1 MKCFFVCICAV
12 LTLPYVTSIR
22 CYDCNLCPS
31 AKNVIDC
38 NNDKDTP
45 KYDACAKTTFEI
57 DHDGHKRGMYYLTC
71 TVKSKCDSE
80 GELYCD
86 KTALKTQGIIVSKCD
101 HSCCSK
107 DKCNAPDTQPG
118 KIHLTSVAVNMT
130 IGKTVQSAPTS
141 VSSEATSA
149 QLITTFLNLAVIFAL
164 IVNV

>member
-1 MKCFFVCICAV
+1 MQ
-12 LTLPYVTSIR
+12 
-22 CYDCNLCPS
+22 
-31 AKNVIDC
+31 
-38 NNDKDTP
+38 
-45 KYDACAKTTFEI
+45 
-57 DHDGHKRGMYYLTC
+57 
-71 TVKSKCDSE
+71 SKCDIE
-80 GELYCD
+80 GELYCN

-107 DKCNAPDTQPG
+107 DKCNAPDPQPG
-118 KIHLTSVAVNMT
+118 KIHLTNVAVNMT

>member
-1 MKCFFVCICAV
+1 MQ
-12 LTLPYVTSIR
+12 
-22 CYDCNLCPS
+22 
-31 AKNVIDC
+31 
-38 NNDKDTP
+38 
-45 KYDACAKTTFEI
+45 
-57 DHDGHKRGMYYLTC
+57 
-71 TVKSKCDSE
+71 SKCDIE

-107 DKCNAPDTQPG
+107 DKCNAPDPQPG

-130 IGKTVQSAPTS
+130 IGNVQSAPTS